1 MTEIISFYA
10 AARRLNR
17 PTDVQ
22 KPMGG
27 PAQLL
32 FFTGVR
38 YERPE
43 VEIDIQ
49 AQRKP
54 RKRKVVVATPDAA
67 IGS

>member
-10 AARRLNR
+10 ASRRLNR
-17 PTDVQ
+17 PVDAP
-22 KPMGG
+22 KPTGG

-38 YERPE
+38 YERADA
-43 VEIDIQ
+43 EIEIQ

-54 RKRKVVVATPDAA
+54 RKRKAGSVTPDAA